1 MEQTKM
7 KIAYVITQ
15 RKDRNFWNRVGV
27 AFVNSDGSINV
38 KLEAVPVS
46 GEIQI
51 RDYQPR
57 DELAKVSPAAST
69 AREASAASRADF
81 SPAGAEPRGDEGGG
95 LEAPAA
101 RPSWFVR
108 TRATFR
114 NSVWAPVALKLMG
127 LALAMVALSGIG

>member
-1 MEQTKM
+1 MSSLSHAVKSRVHNRRKNMEQNRM

-27 AFVNSDGSINV
+27 AFVNNDGSINV

-57 DELAKVSPAAST
+57 DELATTGNRSQ
-69 AREASAASRADF
+69 SRDLVEEE
-81 SPAGAEPRGDEGGG
+81 PYAE
-95 LEAPAA
+95 
-101 RPSWFVR
+101 
-108 TRATFR
+108 
-114 NSVWAPVALKLMG
+114 
-127 LALAMVALSGIG
+127 LA

>member
-1 MEQTKM
+1 MEQNKM

-57 DELAKVSPAAST
+57 DELAST
-69 AREASAASRADF
+69 GTRSHLRDQGEEE
-81 SPAGAEPRGDEGGG
+81 PYAE
-95 LEAPAA
+95 
-101 RPSWFVR
+101 
-108 TRATFR
+108 
-114 NSVWAPVALKLMG
+114 
-127 LALAMVALSGIG
+127 LA

>member
-1 MEQTKM
+1 MEPNKM

-57 DELAKVSPAAST
+57 DELSASG
-69 AREASAASRADF
+69 SRGNSRDLVEEE
-81 SPAGAEPRGDEGGG
+81 PYAE
-95 LEAPAA
+95 
-101 RPSWFVR
+101 
-108 TRATFR
+108 
-114 NSVWAPVALKLMG
+114 
-127 LALAMVALSGIG
+127 LA

>member
-1 MEQTKM
+1 MEQNKM

-57 DELAKVSPAAST
+57 DEFGPTSTRGNSRDLVEEEPYAELA
-69 AREASAASRADF
+69 
-81 SPAGAEPRGDEGGG
+81 
-95 LEAPAA
+95 
-101 RPSWFVR
+101 
-108 TRATFR
+108 
-114 NSVWAPVALKLMG
+114 
-127 LALAMVALSGIG
+127 